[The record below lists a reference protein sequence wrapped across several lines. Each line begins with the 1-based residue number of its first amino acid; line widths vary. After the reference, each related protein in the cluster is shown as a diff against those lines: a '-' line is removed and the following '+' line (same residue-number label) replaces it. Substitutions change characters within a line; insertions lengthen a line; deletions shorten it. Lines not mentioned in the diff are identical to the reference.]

1 MQTKGKISVVIPCYN
16 EEGNVRKIYEAVI
29 EQLSNY
35 NFQLLFVDDCSMD
48 RTLNIIKELNKSD
61 NRVDYISFSRNFG
74 QISGLRAGLEYANGD
89 CVISLDADMQHP
101 PELIPKMIKKWEEGY
116 DIVSTLRKDFEN
128 VSFFKKLTS
137 SLFYRVFNK
146 LSDIQIKPGAA
157 DFRLLDR
164 KIVEI
169 LVRDLNEY
177 HYYLKGLVNWVGFNH
192 AEIEYEVRERF
203 SGQTKYSISKL
214 INLAIEGITS
224 FSIKPLKLAI
234 LLGFSLSVFSA
245 VYSFYAIYM
254 ALFTDETVKGWT
266 SVLVSILFI
275 GGVNMILLGIIGEYL
290 GKLYIQSKNRPL
302 FLIKETNIK

>member
-48 RTLNIIKELNKSD
+48 RTLNIMKELNKSD

-101 PELIPKMIKKWEEGY
+101 PELIPQMIKKWEEGY
-116 DIVSTLRKDFEN
+116 DIVSTLRKDVEN

-169 LVRDLNEY
+169 LVRDFNEY

-214 INLAIEGITS
+214 INLAIDGITS

-245 VYSFYAIYM
+245 VYSIYAIYM

-290 GKLYIQSKNRPL
+290 GKLYIQSKNRPI

>member
-245 VYSFYAIYM
+245 VYSFYAINM
-254 ALFTDETVKGWT
+254 VLFTDETVKGWT

>member
-1 MQTKGKISVVIPCYN
+1 MQKKGKISIVIPCYN

-29 EQLSNY
+29 EQLSSY
-35 NFQLLFVDDCSMD
+35 DFQLLFVDDCSKD
-48 RTLNIIKELNKSD
+48 NTLSIMKELNKTD

-74 QISGLRAGLEYANGD
+74 QISGLRAGLEHANGD

-101 PELIPKMIKKWEEGY
+101 PELIPQMIKKWEEGY
-116 DIVSTLRKDFEN
+116 DIVSTLRKDVEN
-128 VSFFKKLTS
+128 VGFFKKLTS
-137 SLFYRVFNK
+137 SLFYKIFNK

-169 LVRDLNEY
+169 LIRDFNEY
-177 HYYLKGLVNWVGFNH
+177 HYYLKGLVNWIGFNH
-192 AEIEYEVRERF
+192 TEIEYEVGERF
-203 SGQTKYSISKL
+203 SGETKYSVTKL
-214 INLAIEGITS
+214 VNLAIDGITS

-234 LLGFSLSVFSA
+234 LLGFSLSAFSA
-245 VYSFYAIYM
+245 IYAIYAIYM
-254 ALFTDETVKGWT
+254 ALFTDETVRGWT

-290 GKLYIQSKNRPL
+290 GKLYIQSKNRPI